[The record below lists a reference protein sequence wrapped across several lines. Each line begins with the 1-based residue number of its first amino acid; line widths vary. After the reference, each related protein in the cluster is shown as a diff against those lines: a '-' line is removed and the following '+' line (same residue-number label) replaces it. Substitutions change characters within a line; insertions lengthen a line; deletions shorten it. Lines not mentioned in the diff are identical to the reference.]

1 MLHVDVPTRSELD
14 ALIAHRGPACVS
26 IQLPTTPLGGETR
39 ADRIALD
46 NLAAKAVAQLDAVTA
61 PADAGRRLRRR
72 GMAELMTRLVD
83 DEGFW
88 TSQAHGLAVF
98 VSEDRIRTFRL
109 AEAVTPSVAVADRFH
124 VRALLRARTLRH
136 TAVVPAL
143 SEDQARLLEVAP
155 ELPVA
160 TVRVAGLP
168 RDLEDAVG
176 RGGLASHAPRARV
189 VGARVVGARG
199 EKARLAPYARA
210 VDAALRGVLGG
221 RDVPLILAAAAP
233 LDAIFRAACSYPHLS
248 PAAIAGNPDLRSDRA
263 LGAAARRVLAAAHDE
278 EVRRFAALFDA
289 LFDAQ
294 GAAGYTTTDIAHAAR
309 AATYGAVA
317 AIAVAV
323 DAAVA
328 GDVDDA
334 DGVVTFA
341 PGAGAET
348 HGVVDEI
355 AGRVFTSGGRVLAL
369 PRDRIPGGGELA
381 AVLRY
386 AL

>member
-88 TSQAHGLAVF
+88 TRQAHGLAVF

-109 AEAVTPSVAVADRFH
+109 AESVTPSVAVADRFH
-124 VRALLRARTLRH
+124 VRPLLRARTLGR
-136 TAVVPAL
+136 TAAVLAL
-143 SEDQARLLEVAP
+143 SEDQVRLLEVAP

-189 VGARVVGARG
+189 VGSHA
-199 EKARLAPYARA
+199 EKVRLAPYARV

-289 LFDAQ
+289 Q

-334 DGVVTFA
+334 EGVVTFA